1 MLKRFTGLDIGFDEE
16 KELNPMKEF
25 MSTATKDQLDA
36 LKSSITTRDGGDVA
50 VLLAGT

>member
-1 MLKRFTGLDIGFDEE
+1 MLQKFTGVSVGFDEE

-36 LKSSITTRDGGDVA
+36 LKGSIPTWDGRDVTS
-50 VLLAGT
+50 LLAGL